1 MWVGFVIKVTLVTGT
16 ANVHFKTKE
25 GVNRRSLEDKLSLY
39 LWPVRNRRR
48 MHGKDQTLAGHDDLQ
63 KLKMSTQ

>member
-25 GVNRRSLEDKLSLY
+25 GVNRRYLEDKLSLY
-39 LWPVRNRRR
+39 
-48 MHGKDQTLAGHDDLQ
+48 
-63 KLKMSTQ
+63 